1 VTRETTRATPSPRM
15 RRTDTGPGLDP
26 NLTSDWR
33 HYDELHLNPIL
44 DAAVE
49 EFRLHGYH
57 GATVREIAARVG
69 VTVPTLYYHYQNKQG
84 MLVTILIGAFHDVIT
99 RCEYALEQAGDRP
112 EARLSNL
119 VECISL
125 YMMHRRRIA
134 FLDAEVRSLEP
145 PNRARYGEQREKLSM
160 MLRRAVS
167 DGVDDGVFETG
178 YPVEAVRAIVNMCQA
193 ISDWYTPGG
202 TLSESEL
209 AGRYVELALGAVRF
223 RATGSVAA
231 G

>member
-1 VTRETTRATPSPRM
+1 MARETTGAAPSPRM
-15 RRTDTGPGLDP
+15 RRADTGPGLDP
-26 NLTSDWR
+26 DLTSDWR
-33 HYDELHLNPIL
+33 HYTELRLNPIL

-84 MLVTILIGAFHDVIT
+84 MLVTILTGAFHDVLT
-99 RCEYALEQAGDRP
+99 RCQYALEQAGDQP
-112 EARLSNL
+112 EARLANL

-134 FLDAEVRSLEP
+134 FLDSEIRSLEP
-145 PNRARYGEQREKLSM
+145 ASRARYAAQREQLSM
-160 MLRRAVS
+160 MLRRTVS
-167 DGVDDGVFETG
+167 DGVDDGVFATR

-193 ISDWYTPGG
+193 ISDWYKPDGALG
-202 TLSESEL
+202 ESEL
-209 AGRYVELALGAVRF
+209 AGRYVELALGAVRA
-223 RATGSVAA
+223 RPREPLAA
-231 G
+231 P